1 MPATQQSGVPTY
13 KETSNIQTKQ
23 VDWNTFDDR
32 STPGVALARLL
43 NAVPEAAKKRQQ
55 IADKP
60 QSQAEQEQLASLA
73 SMGAE
78 KDRLRLA
85 KGDSVFGLLTG
96 KEGSMDAYE
105 LNRGRRDADLAAGA
119 LRDAYAQSGLAD
131 SDDPKAFSKFVA
143 DQQKGI
149 FGKLQGSDQSYY
161 HGYVTR
167 IGGVFEEM
175 TKSHAG
181 NLDKFI
187 TTKNKMALESRMDS
201 RVAVEMATNKER
213 GAFGAFM
220 DNISGG
226 EGAGNY
232 NAFHRHAGNQS
243 VRFTDMTVGEVLD
256 WQKRGEWRHM
266 GAGSSAVGKYQ
277 FIEST
282 LRDTVRAA
290 GIPLDAKF
298 TPAMQDQ
305 LIFQRLVQTRG
316 MKDYLDDKISAEQFL
331 DSGLAK
337 EFASLKKTD
346 GRGEY
351 DGDGLNK
358 AGVSSRKTLAAL
370 IEFKKAYL
378 QDPAKVIK
386 ADSKGGI
393 SLGTINDDDATDDGA
408 DAEFGVP
415 TTEARSA
422 RADSLIRYLESN
434 PKEADREDLED
445 IMAAKKLPQAD
456 RERVLATRDKLR
468 SESQQ
473 KAGMEE
479 QQATQEIVDLADKAV
494 RGRDTEAMA
503 TLRTKNY
510 DVYQKLL
517 DLQTKPADTESLDN
531 DGFLKT
537 ANYGKTTFGQDAL
550 KAYANGEIDQE
561 TYAQAMDQFTIQK
574 QAKPILSMP
583 AVKPSIDKMKLMI
596 PGDEN
601 KTIFDA
607 QMAVAIDD
615 LMKANDG
622 KRPSLQDIQAAA
634 QTVQQHILALHAQE
648 TQVRTT
654 RPEYANIGNQ

>member
-1 MPATQQSGVPTY
+1 MPATQQSAVPTY
-13 KETSNIQTKQ
+13 KETANIQTKQ

-32 STPGVALARLL
+32 STPGAALARLL
-43 NAVPEAAKKRQQ
+43 NAVPQAAQKQGE
-55 IADKP
+55 IANKP

-96 KEGSMDAYE
+96 KEGTMDAYE
-105 LNRGRRDADLAAGA
+105 INRGRRDADLAAGA

-131 SDDPKAFSKFVA
+131 SDDPKAFAKFVQ
-143 DQQKGI
+143 DQQKSI

-181 NLDKFI
+181 NLDQFI
-187 TTKNKMALESRMDS
+187 TSKNKMALQTRMDS

-232 NAFHRHAGNQS
+232 NAFHNHAGNQR

-256 WQKRGEWRHM
+256 WQRRGDWRHM

-282 LRDTVRAA
+282 LRDTVRAS
-290 GIPLDAKF
+290 GMSLDTKF
-298 TPAMQDQ
+298 TPAVQDQ
-305 LIFQRLVQTRG
+305 LIFNRLVQTRG

-337 EFASLKKTD
+337 EFASLKKTN

-358 AGVSSRKTLAAL
+358 GGVSARKTLAAL
-370 IEFKKAYL
+370 IEFKQAYL

-393 SLGTINDDDATDDGA
+393 SLGTINDDADNDESA
-408 DAEFGVP
+408 DAEFGVDTP
-415 TTEARSA
+415 TARSA
-422 RADSLIRYLESN
+422 RADSIIRHLEAN
-434 PKEADREDLED
+434 PQEAERDDIEDY
-445 IMAAKKLPQAD
+445 MAAKKLPQAD
-456 RERVLATRDKLR
+456 RERVLQTRDKLR
-468 SESQQ
+468 NESQQ
-473 KAGMEE
+473 RADMDE
-479 QQATQEIVDLADKAV
+479 QKATQEIVDLADKAV
-494 RGRDTEAMA
+494 RGRDTEALA
-503 TLRTKNY
+503 KLRTKNY

-517 DLQTKPADTESLDN
+517 DLQTKPVDTESLDN

-537 ANYGKTTFGQDAL
+537 ANYGNPRFGQDAL
-550 KAYANGEIDQE
+550 KAYVGGQIDQE
-561 TYAQAMDQFTIQK
+561 TYAQAMDQYTV
-574 QAKPILSMP
+574 QAQAQPILSMP
-583 AVKPSIDKMKLMI
+583 AVKPSIDKMKLML

-622 KRPSLQDIQAAA
+622 KRPSLQEIQAAA
-634 QTVQQHILALHAQE
+634 QQVQQHILALHAQE
-648 TQVRTT
+648 AQVRTG